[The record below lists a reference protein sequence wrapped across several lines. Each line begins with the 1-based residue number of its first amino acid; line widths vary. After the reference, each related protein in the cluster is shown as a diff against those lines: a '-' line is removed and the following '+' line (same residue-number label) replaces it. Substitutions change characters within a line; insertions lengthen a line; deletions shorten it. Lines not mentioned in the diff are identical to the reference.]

1 MTDESNI
8 DLSKS
13 SNNID
18 LEFFGGNN
26 PIEKTPP
33 GMEGEQKKPKR
44 KYTKRKQKQ
53 GSESSGIGHKP
64 AVHGS
69 EGGSSVRLERERRK
83 RFDKLQQE
91 LAAKLGELPEGI
103 AGSKPRPR
111 KSRKDKVRGNDYNK
125 EIDVTNG
132 NDESDSESDSD
143 SDYPDCCDDYSYIVK
158 GFIPFMRPNPFVC
171 PQESVVNKIVNA
183 FAGYPVATH
192 VSQTSPNTS
201 KLTIEIDI

>member
-1 MTDESNI
+1 MSDENII

-53 GSESSGIGHKP
+53 SSESSGVGHKP

-103 AGSKPRPR
+103 AGSKPRTR
-111 KSRKDKVRGNDYNK
+111 KPRKDKIRGDDYSK
-125 EIDVTNG
+125 EIDMTND
-132 NDESDSESDSD
+132 NESDSESDSD
-143 SDYPDCCDDYSYIVK
+143 NDSDSDYPDYSYIVK

-171 PQESVVNKIVNA
+171 PQESVINKIVNA
-183 FAGYPVATH
+183 FTGYPVATH
-192 VSQTSPNTS
+192 VSQTSPTTS